1 VLTGKRRNSL
11 AEYPKIGVAK
21 MKDLSLVRKQVKKSA
36 YAAIAKVEDRH
47 AFDFKL
53 EGRRCR
59 YIHKHDGGFTI
70 TDVPEW
76 LYSDLERLCNEIR
89 RFEKRTKLLLLKK
102 RGVQTFLYKLFRS
115 KAEINKALRH
125 VSVSVPLAD

>member
-1 VLTGKRRNSL
+1 MQSSSLQKAKRKL
-11 AEYPKIGVAK
+11 DAAKAEIKA
-21 MKDLSLVRKQVKKSA
+21 
-36 YAAIAKVEDRH
+36 RH

-59 YIHKHDGGFTI
+59 YVYKHDSGFTI

-76 LYSDLERLCNEIR
+76 LYSDLEKLCSEIR
-89 RFEKRTKLLLLKK
+89 RFEERTQLLLLKK
-102 RGVQTFLYKLFRS
+102 RDVQTFLYKLFRS

>member
-1 VLTGKRRNSL
+1 MNDIS
-11 AEYPKIGVAK
+11 
-21 MKDLSLVRKQVKKSA
+21 SVRKQAKRNL
-36 YAAIAKVEDRH
+36 YATEAEIRARH

-53 EGRRCR
+53 EGVRCC
-59 YIHKHDGGFTI
+59 YIYKHDGGSTI

-76 LYSDLERLCNEIR
+76 LYSNLKKLCNEIC
-89 RFEKRTKLLLLKK
+89 RFEERTKVLLLKK
-102 RGVQTFLYKLFRS
+102 RDVQTFLYKLFRS